1 MSVLGLIVSCSN
13 ENTNIDKVDSNISQK
28 ENYYKIYNSEAKNHI
43 ILENLGGIYDKN
55 KITNVTSIS
64 LDSTPKDI
72 TINGVKLSGKF
83 TSLSKGGTWSS
94 QSDILSLFGKRVII
108 KKLGSNYVI
117 SDNVL
122 NKGGDEISWYIPEVI
137 SATVTG
143 LVDGKVV
150 PGTTVSWN
158 KDQNNLN
165 GISMM
170 VEYSPYEQSKSE
182 ISNTLTENETRVKS
196 IEDNGY
202 YVVTEDDLKQYPKGT
217 NLNFYFGRIA
227 YYIDVTGDIT
237 EDTSLGAVS
246 AVRADFEISY

>member
-1 MSVLGLIVSCSN
+1 MFGLILSCSDD
-13 ENTNIDKVDSNISQK
+13 NTDINKSNLESSQK

-55 KITNVTSIS
+55 KITNITSFS

-72 TINGVKLSGKF
+72 TINGEKLLGKF
-83 TSLSKGGTWSS
+83 ISQNKGGTWSS
-94 QSDILSLFGKRVII
+94 QSDISSLFGKKVSI
-108 KKLGSNYVI
+108 KKSGNNYIISN
-117 SDNVL
+117 NVS
-122 NKGGDEISWYIPEVI
+122 NKGGDEISWYIPEII

-150 PGTTVSWN
+150 PGTTVTWN

-170 VEYSPYEQSKSE
+170 VEYSPYEQSKSD
-182 ISNTLTENETRVKS
+182 ISKTLTENETKVKS

-202 YVVTEDDLKQYPKGT
+202 YVVTEEDLKQYPKGT
-217 NLNFYFGRIA
+217 NLNFYFGRTA